1 MLKPAIQ
8 YKDIIPQMYQNICW
22 FNDKYKYYNYNPYW
36 NTFTIEDKT
45 QDWHEFVSVN
55 SQGEVIGYIHYYVNR
70 FTLNC
75 GNFGAINFTNDP
87 TFGKDLLQVI
97 KDIFERFN
105 FHKLNFSVV
114 VGNPVEATYDHLC
127 AKYGGRILCI
137 EKDETKLE
145 DNKYYDVKRYE
156 IIREDYL
163 KCKKNMNKQ

>member
-75 GNFGAINFTNDP
+75 GNFGAVNFTNDP

-156 IIREDYL
+156 IMREDYL

>member
-8 YKDIIPQMYQNICW
+8 YAEVIPKMYQSIW

-145 DNKYYDVKRYE
+145 DNQYYDVKRYE
-156 IIREDYL
+156 IMREDYL

>member
-22 FNDKYKYYNYNPYW
+22 FNDKYKYYNYNSYW

-45 QDWHEFVSVN
+45 QDWHEFVSIN
-55 SQGEVIGYIHYYVNR
+55 SKGEIIGYIHYYVNR
-70 FTLNC
+70 ITLNC
-75 GNFGAINFTNDP
+75 TSFGAINFTDDP
-87 TFGKDLLQVI
+87 TFGKDLLQAI
-97 KDIFERFN
+97 KDIFDRFN
-105 FHKLNFSVV
+105 FHKLTFGVV
-114 VGNPVEATYDHLC
+114 IGNPAEKSYDHLC

-156 IIREDYL
+156 ILREDYL

>member
-156 IIREDYL
+156 IMSEDYL